1 MLSGE
6 TPTKSPVLLR
16 ATRGKSPPAAR
27 VERSA
32 HIYMLQSNTT
42 AANRDSGS
50 SRQIA
55 MRVADEGVDLT
66 TLWMGNR
73 NDCLSSECFINLL
86 NKARS
91 RTPRLPPQVSK
102 ELTNS
107 YVFNINWLIEQGAN
121 LSRVVVP
128 VCCRI
133 MLPIEICYL
142 VVLRMRDTSSKD
154 SAVYLCFEQW

>member
-16 ATRGKSPPAAR
+16 TARGKSPPAAR

-50 SRQIA
+50 SRQTA
-55 MRVADEGVDLT
+55 TARGRRTRRSNNAVDGSSKRLFVLRVFYKSA
-66 TLWMGNR
+66 
-73 NDCLSSECFINLL
+73 
-86 NKARS
+86 KQS
-91 RTPRLPPQVSK
+91 RESHASTPTK
-102 ELTNS
+102 ITNS
-107 YVFNINWLIEQGAN
+107 YVFNMNWLIEQRAN
-121 LSRVVVP
+121 LSQVVVP
-128 VCCRI
+128 VCCWI

-142 VVLRMRDTSSKD
+142 VVLRMRNTARIE
-154 SAVYLCFEQW
+154 AVYLCSKHFKW